1 MTFTALLACACAVLS
16 GAAGGATTPR
26 PPHLS
31 APTRTYPHPSAPSRT
46 QPRPATPTVDS
57 VIVHGNHTTPT
68 EDVLALAGVLVGLEV
83 TDAVVDE
90 VAARLRASGRFAA
103 VEVRR
108 RFVSIADPSR
118 VLLVIVVTEQPGVRE
133 EDLTPGPA
141 RRLLADTMWL
151 PMLEYQE
158 GYGFTYGARISVVER
173 LGPRSR
179 VSFPLTWGGE
189 RQAQVEVERT
199 FDGPAVGRVVGGGGI
214 TRRPNPHFDLADTR
228 AGIWARVESAP
239 RSWLRARADTR
250 LARVSFDAGDHRL
263 TTVGVSLVLD
273 TRREPAF
280 PRDAVFVELG
290 VERLGFEARAGAA
303 AAPGANG
310 SAVRRRFDGRAYV
323 GVPGRGVVAVR
334 LQSVTSAAPVPA
346 YERQLLGGIP
356 SLRGSDVGV
365 AAGDNLAAASVE
377 WRMPLGSPRNLARVG
392 VKGFADVGVVYA
404 AGEAVT
410 DQPFSC
416 GYGAGVFLQATV
428 LTLDV
433 DLGWRPGRSRPNAH
447 VQFGVRLPR

>member
-1 MTFTALLACACAVLS
+1 M
-16 GAAGGATTPR
+16 
-26 PPHLS
+26 
-31 APTRTYPHPSAPSRT
+31 
-46 QPRPATPTVDS
+46 
-57 VIVHGNHTTPT
+57 
-68 EDVLALAGVLVGLEV
+68 
-83 TDAVVDE
+83 
-90 VAARLRASGRFAA
+90 AARAQCQ
-103 VEVRR
+103 EV
-108 RFVSIADPSR
+108 
-118 VLLVIVVTEQPGVRE
+118 
-133 EDLTPGPA
+133 
-141 RRLLADTMWL
+141 
-151 PMLEYQE
+151 
-158 GYGFTYGARISVVER
+158 GFTYGARISVVER

-199 FDGPAVGRVVGGGGI
+199 FDGPAVARVVGGGGI

-250 LARVSFDAGDHRL
+250 LARVSFGAGDHRL
-263 TTVGVSLVLD
+263 TTVGGSLVLD

-290 VERLGFEARAGAA
+290 VERLGFEARAGAS

-310 SAVRRRFDGRAYV
+310 SAVRRRVDGRAYV
-323 GVPGRGVVAVR
+323 GVPGRGVVGVR
-334 LQSVTSAAPVPA
+334 LQSVTARPRSRRGASCS
-346 YERQLLGGIP
+346 GIP

-410 DQPFSC
+410 DQPFSR